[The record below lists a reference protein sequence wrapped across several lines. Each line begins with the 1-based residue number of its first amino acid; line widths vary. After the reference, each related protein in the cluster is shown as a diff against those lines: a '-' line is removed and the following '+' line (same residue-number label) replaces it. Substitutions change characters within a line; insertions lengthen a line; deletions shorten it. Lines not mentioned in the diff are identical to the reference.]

1 MKHRLLSPHHHHH
14 HGDIPDDADSD
25 DDDDIDEDDDD
36 DDDDDE
42 YLTRDEFNLHKVIV
56 TVTEAGKVK
65 GCVDSSSFSDAIY
78 RGSVC
83 ILVFKSCAIFKSC
96 TIRQ

>member
-25 DDDDIDEDDDD
+25 DDDDIDDEDDDD

-56 TVTEAGKVK
+56 TVTEAGKVTGSIKK
-65 GCVDSSSFSDAIY
+65 GSVDSSSFYNVIELY
-78 RGSVC
+78 RG
-83 ILVFKSCAIFKSC
+83 L
-96 TIRQ
+96 